1 MRTFKNGT
9 NVINKLLPDFWSVCS
24 AADIA
29 VCYEP
34 VCKFLLRLNCRSV
47 HQFVGINDN
56 QMCTNCL
63 LKPDELALR
72 YDRFLSKS
80 IIFINITLD
89 YVDYIQRINYRVVR
103 E

>member
-1 MRTFKNGT
+1 MRIADVVEKVFQVRTFKNGT

-63 LKPDELALR
+63 LKPDEQDQETCLE
-72 YDRFLSKS
+72 
-80 IIFINITLD
+80 
-89 YVDYIQRINYRVVR
+89 V
-103 E
+103 